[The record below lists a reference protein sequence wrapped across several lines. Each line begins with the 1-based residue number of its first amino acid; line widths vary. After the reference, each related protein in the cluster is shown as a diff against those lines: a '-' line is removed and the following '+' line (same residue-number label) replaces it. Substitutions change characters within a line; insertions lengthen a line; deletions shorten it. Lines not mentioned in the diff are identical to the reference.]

1 MSKMNSRSVS
11 IALQMPLQGAGN
23 VVPFPS
29 ALNKREVRRAAATIV
44 AGRSR
49 GVEGWLD
56 KQARWLIAARVP
68 RDLAEQDIQKL
79 DEAIRQEIGLLL
91 DGGQHVQS

>member
-1 MSKMNSRSVS
+1 MSKLNSRSVS
-11 IALQMPLQGAGN
+11 IPRQTSFQGAEN
-23 VVPFPS
+23 IVPFPS
-29 ALNKREVRRAAATIV
+29 ALNKREVRRAAAAIV

-49 GVEGWLD
+49 GVDGWLD

-91 DGGQHVQS
+91 EGGQHVQS